1 MHTSLL
7 GRRRRL
13 AKGGQGLLQG
23 GFSPRIANSLP
34 KYCVCPSTR
43 PWRKI
48 STSQIK
54 KSRQQQEGAKA
65 NKLSQQNQQRSPAF
79 IACIARIQLH
89 TFPEACLS
97 VIFLISSSSCAP
109 FCDTYTTLVTCYFAT
124 HQPPHIFL
132 SNKSNKHGQEEQKF
146 QGQAIPGHSAQGSSP
161 AQEASWSKQQQ
172 FRSLDRHQSVRECPR
187 LVGQGIEISRPQPSH
202 ARLQPKC
209 RPIHLPRTKHGP
221 PQTKSP
227 NSSRE

>member
-1 MHTSLL
+1 MAQNLDQPKSS
-7 GRRRRL
+7 RRRQTESKLRS
-13 AKGGQGLLQG
+13 ATK
-23 GFSPRIANSLP
+23 SSLH
-34 KYCVCPSTR
+34 C
-43 PWRKI
+43 
-48 STSQIK
+48 
-54 KSRQQQEGAKA
+54 
-65 NKLSQQNQQRSPAF
+65 
-79 IACIARIQLH
+79 LH
-89 TFPEACLS
+89 CSDTAAYTFPESCLS

-109 FCDTYTTLVTCYFAT
+109 LVTHTQLSSLAT
-124 HQPPHIFL
+124 LPPTSHHISFYRT
-132 SNKSNKHGQEEQKF
+132 NPTNHGQEEQKF

-172 FRSLDRHQSVRECPR
+172 FCSLGRHQSVRECPR

-209 RPIHLPRTKHGP
+209 RSVHLARTEHGP